1 MLVNVVLFRGV
12 YYVCE
17 WIRDGSVKS
26 EPTEKGPNSALR
38 CLWLRFN
45 FLWVYDK
52 VLWTRRM
59 FIFLEILKVYFS
71 MLLLPHKRL
80 KDP

>member
-1 MLVNVVLFRGV
+1 MLVNVGLFRDV

-17 WIRDGSVKS
+17 WIRDSSVKS
-26 EPTEKGPNSALR
+26 EPTEKGPYSALR

-52 VLWTRRM
+52 VLWDNKYVYLPRN
-59 FIFLEILKVYFS
+59 LKS
-71 MLLLPHKRL
+71 LLFHVIASS
-80 KDP
+80 